1 MANLTK
7 LSRRAFI
14 GAIGLSGVA
23 VGGLMLSGRSIKIR
37 NKLHD
42 VLNKPEKKARLF
54 VQVGSDNI
62 VTIWA
67 HRCEMGQGVKTSLPM
82 VVADEMEAD
91 WDNVR
96 VMQAPGHPDF
106 GNQTTAGSLS
116 VQTSYMQMRE
126 VGASVRLMLEKAAAQ
141 IWEVELSQC
150 RAELHRVVNLQTGS
164 FLTFGDLAEAAS
176 TIDVPLVSE
185 LQFKSD
191 NDFRYIGKGVAAVD
205 LEPMVTGQAE
215 YAVDIQLPNM
225 AIAVVEHPPAI
236 GAKLVT
242 LDDTAARKVPGV
254 IDIVTLPH
262 TVFPARYNPLHG
274 VAVVAENTWAAIQGR
289 KALKCS
295 WSEGRYTESHS
306 EANRERFRQR
316 LQETGESV
324 RVNGD
329 PDAAFE
335 LAHSVV
341 EANYSIPY
349 LAHAPME
356 PPATVALV
364 EGNKCTLW
372 ASTQNPQFVRANVA
386 QLLDTV
392 LHNVTVNVALMGGG
406 FGRKSKGDFCAEA
419 ALIAK
424 AVGRP
429 VKLIWLREDDIRFD
443 YYHAQSEQKYLAALD
458 ENKNIIGWIQRAA
471 YPSIRSTF
479 DSSVDRASP
488 GELVQGFTSSLY
500 DVENFRAEVHKAEEA
515 VRIGWLRSVCHIQH
529 AFANNCF
536 ADELAYARGM
546 EPAGHLLALIGADRI
561 VDPEYLQITG
571 MHDNHYPI
579 NTARLKR
586 VIREV
591 VGLSGSGSVNAR
603 QGWGVAAHYCV
614 YSYCAVATQ
623 VLINDGKLSIE
634 KVCVVADCGKIVHP
648 DNARAQ
654 IEGAVI
660 FGLSFALLGKIDVE
674 KGMVV
679 QSNFHDYPLLKM
691 NQCPD
696 IEVRFIDSNEPPTG
710 LGEVAVPPVAP
721 SVANAIYAASGQRIR
736 ELPFKL
742 HFDI

>member
-1 MANLTK
+1 MTNLTK

-23 VGGLMLSGRSIKIR
+23 AGGLMLSGHSVKIR

-42 VLNKPEKKARLF
+42 VLNKPEEKTRLF
-54 VQVGSDNI
+54 VQVDSNNI

-82 VVADEMEAD
+82 VVADEMGAD
-91 WDNVR
+91 WDKVR

-126 VGASVRLMLEKAAAQ
+126 VGASVRYMLEKAAAQ
-141 IWEVELSQC
+141 TWGVELSQC
-150 RAELHRVVNLQTGS
+150 RAEQHRVVNLQTGS
-164 FLTFGDLAEAAS
+164 SFAFGDLAEAAS
-176 TIDVPLVSE
+176 KVDVPQVSE
-185 LQFKSD
+185 LHFKSE

-205 LEPMVTGQAE
+205 LESMVTGQAE
-215 YAVDIQLPNM
+215 YAADIRLPNM
-225 AIAVVEHPPAI
+225 AIAVIEHPPVI
-236 GAKLVT
+236 GAKLVS
-242 LDDTAARKVPGV
+242 LDDVAARKIPGV
-254 IDIVTLPH
+254 IDVVTLPH

-289 KALKCS
+289 KALNCS
-295 WSEGRYTESHS
+295 WSEGRYAESHS
-306 EANRERFRQR
+306 EENRQRFRQR
-316 LQETGESV
+316 LENTGEAI
-324 RVNGD
+324 RINGD
-329 PDAAFE
+329 PDTAFE
-335 LAHSVV
+335 QAHTVV

-356 PPATVALV
+356 PPATVASV
-364 EGNKCTLW
+364 EGSKCTLW
-372 ASTQNPQFVRANVA
+372 ASTQNPQIVRANVA
-386 QLLDTV
+386 QLLNTV

-443 YYHAQSEQKYLAALD
+443 YYHAQSEQKYRAALD
-458 ENKNIIGWIQRAA
+458 EDKNIIGWVQRAA

-488 GELVQGFTSSLY
+488 GELVQGFSSSLY

-546 EPAGHLLALIGADRI
+546 EPADHLLALIGADRI

-579 NTARLKR
+579 DTARLKR

-591 VGLSGSGSVNAR
+591 VDLSGSRVANAG

-623 VLINDGKLSIE
+623 VSIKNGKLCVE
-634 KVCVVADCGKIVHP
+634 KVCVVADCGKIIHP

-654 IEGAVI
+654 VEGAVV
-660 FGLSFALLGKIDVE
+660 FGLSLALLGKIDIE
-674 KGMVV
+674 KGAVL

-691 NQCPD
+691 NQCPE
-696 IEVRFIDSNEPPTG
+696 IEVRFVDSHEPPTG

-721 SVANAIYAASGQRIR
+721 SIANAVYAASGQRIR
-736 ELPFKL
+736 ELPFKQY
-742 HFDI
+742 FDI